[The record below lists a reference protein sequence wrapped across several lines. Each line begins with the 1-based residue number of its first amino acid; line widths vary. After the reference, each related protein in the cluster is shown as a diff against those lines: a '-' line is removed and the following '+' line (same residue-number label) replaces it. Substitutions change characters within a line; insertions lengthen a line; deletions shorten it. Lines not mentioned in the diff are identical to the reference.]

1 MQQIPK
7 WETDKYWNSIQQ
19 ICFWQAGNPFKTGAD
34 LSKLDGFRVPS
45 YRWKLWWDD
54 GGDEDGDDQASSS
67 LALSPC
73 SSSSAPFHSQYIAFL
88 FSGDCAICSL
98 SRGNMFYFHRQI
110 LLIFGSEIQTKKK
123 QICRSSYSAELNGG
137 LSTLSSCGLEGKFS
151 GNDCGNAWLSVDR
164 TDLGNDLKWF
174 SSSIGNYKLTPTTLG
189 KGSFGNID
197 LADEPSWTSK

>member
-88 FSGDCAICSL
+88 FSGDCAICSFFTRKYVL
-98 SRGNMFYFHRQI
+98 FSQTNTVDFRIRNTNQKETNLQIELFCWVERGSFYFVFLWPRGQV
-110 LLIFGSEIQTKKK
+110 L
-123 QICRSSYSAELNGG
+123 R
-137 LSTLSSCGLEGKFS
+137 
-151 GNDCGNAWLSVDR
+151 
-164 TDLGNDLKWF
+164 
-174 SSSIGNYKLTPTTLG
+174 
-189 KGSFGNID
+189 
-197 LADEPSWTSK
+197 